1 MPSEKMLM
9 RGSQVLAEASI
20 RAGCRFY
27 AGYPITPQTELPEYL
42 SAHLLRVG
50 GVFIQAESEI
60 SAINMLMGASVLG
73 NRVMTSS
80 SSPGMSLKQEGL
92 SYMAGLELPAVVV
105 NIMRGGP
112 GLGNIQPSQADYF
125 QSTRGGGHGDYR
137 FIVFAPGNT
146 QEMCDLTFLAYDL
159 ADRYRNPVM
168 IIGDGMVANI
178 LEPVTFPD
186 PVDLDALPR
195 KDWTMGDAA
204 GREKRILYSM
214 KLEAEELLEHN
225 LKLQAK
231 YREMEQNETRFESYQ
246 CEDAEVVVIAYGT
259 CARIAKGT
267 VNDLRKNGVR
277 AGLFRPI
284 SLWPFPKKALREL
297 AGPQCKMAVVEL
309 SAGQM
314 VEDVAL
320 SVGQRS
326 DIHLYASPSGPVP
339 SRPQLTEF
347 LLSVNQDDGRV
358 GERFEI

>member
-1 MPSEKMLM
+1 MQSEKMLM
-9 RGSQVLAEASI
+9 RGSQVLAEAAV

-42 SAHLLRVG
+42 SSRLPDVG
-50 GVFIQAESEI
+50 GVFIQAESEV
-60 SAINMLMGASVLG
+60 AAVNMLMGASVLG
-73 NRVMTSS
+73 ARVMTSS
-80 SSPGMSLKQEGL
+80 SSPGISLKQEGL
-92 SYMAGLELPAVVV
+92 SYLAGLELPAVVV

-137 FIVFAPGNT
+137 FMVFAPGNS
-146 QEMCDLTFLAYDL
+146 QEMCNLTFLAFEL
-159 ADRYRNPVM
+159 ADQYRNPVM
-168 IIGDGMVANI
+168 IIGDGMVSNVI
-178 LEPVTFPD
+178 EPVTFPE

-195 KDWTMGDAA
+195 KDWTMGHAA

-214 KLEAEELLEHN
+214 KLEAEELYEHN

-231 YREMEQNETRFESYQ
+231 YRKIEQTQTRFESYR
-246 CEDAEVVVIAYGT
+246 CDDAEVVVVAYGT

-267 VNDLRKNGVR
+267 INSLRKNGVR

-326 DIHLYASPSGPVP
+326 EIHLYASPSGPLP
-339 SRPQLTEF
+339 SQPQLTEF
-347 LLSVNQDDGRV
+347 LLSVLRSDGSV